1 MAFSW
6 RVAAMASWWVLE
18 AWPRAPGFAV
28 CPAVGMATGL
38 AVGSGVKRDDQ
49 SVEGVLVHRHAVD
62 AAPSPRKSKKKDAE
76 NKPDPRRVAAVVD
89 LIP

>member
-1 MAFSW
+1 M
-6 RVAAMASWWVLE
+6 
-18 AWPRAPGFAV
+18 
-28 CPAVGMATGL
+28 CPAVCMATGL

-49 SVEGVLVHRHAVD
+49 QRPVRVLVHRHAVN

-89 LIP
+89 LIT